1 MRTMYTI
8 YISRRGQFV
17 IVLGGEEKRQFFFSW
32 ETIIILLK
40 HVLESNLCLCFQQTV
55 QSHYE
60 EQAVCIEALHTHHY
74 ADRTICQRTNMVRT
88 IYQSAINTIQC

>member
-1 MRTMYTI
+1 MRIMCTI
-8 YISRRGQFV
+8 YISRRGHFV
-17 IVLGGEEKRQFFFSW
+17 IVLGGEEKRQVFFPW

-40 HVLESNLCLCFQQTV
+40 HVLESNLCLCFQHTV

-74 ADRTICQRTNMVRT
+74 ADSTICQRINMVRI
-88 IYQSAINTIQC
+88 IYQSAINNIHC